1 MRMSEVVPPLVML
14 ALSAV
19 LVLGTWHLGYWNDT
33 TAGPA
38 FAPIWIAAVGAL
50 LAILQLRSARSA
62 GWAGSYDWPD
72 AEGMKRVA
80 TAFFGLVAFSAVSP
94 LLGMVLS
101 AALFLFLF
109 LYGLMARPLV
119 PSLVTAAVTTGMI
132 YVIFVWWL
140 NVGLPTGYFGI

>member
-19 LVLGTWHLGYWNDT
+19 IVLGTWHLGYWRDT

-38 FAPIWIAAVGAL
+38 FAPIWIAAAGAL

-62 GWAGSYDWPD
+62 GWAGAYDWPD
-72 AEGMKRVA
+72 AVGMKRVA
-80 TAFFGLVAFSAVSP
+80 TAFFGLVVFSAVSP
-94 LLGMVLS
+94 FLGMVPS
-101 AALFLFLF
+101 AALFVVLF
-109 LYGLMARPLV
+109 LYGLLARPLV
-119 PSLVTAAVTTGMI
+119 PTLVTAAVTTGVI

-140 NVGLPTGYFGI
+140 NTNLPTGYFGI

>member
-1 MRMSEVVPPLVML
+1 MRMSEVVPPLLML

-19 LVLGTWHLGYWNDT
+19 IVLGTWHLGYWRDT

-62 GWAGSYDWPD
+62 GWAGLYDWPD
-72 AEGMKRVA
+72 AAGLKRVA
-80 TAFFGLVAFSAVSP
+80 ATFFGLIAFSAASP
-94 LLGMVLS
+94 FLGMVPS
-101 AALFLFLF
+101 AALFIVLF
-109 LYGLMARPLV
+109 LYGLLARPLV
-119 PSLVTAAVTTGMI
+119 STLVTAAVTTGMI

-140 NVGLPTGYFGI
+140 NVNLPTGYFGI

>member
-19 LVLGTWHLGYWNDT
+19 LVFGTWHLGYWNDT

-38 FAPIWIAAVGAL
+38 FAPTWIAAIGAL

-62 GWAGSYDWPD
+62 GWAGVYDWPD
-72 AEGMKRVA
+72 AVGMKRIAA
-80 TAFFGLVAFSAVSP
+80 TFFGLVAFLVVSP
-94 LLGMVLS
+94 FLGMVPS
-101 AALFLFLF
+101 TALFVVLF
-109 LYGLMARPLV
+109 LYGLMGRPLA
-119 PSLVTAAVTTGMI
+119 STLFTAAVTTGMI

>member
-19 LVLGTWHLGYWNDT
+19 LVFGTWHLGYWNDT

-38 FAPIWIAAVGAL
+38 FAPTWIAAIGAL
-50 LAILQLRSARSA
+50 LAILQWRSARSA
-62 GWAGSYDWPD
+62 GWAGVYDWPD
-72 AEGMKRVA
+72 AVGMKRVA
-80 TAFFGLVAFSAVSP
+80 ATFLGLVAFLVVSP
-94 LLGMVLS
+94 FLGMVPS
-101 AALFLFLF
+101 TALFVVLF
-109 LYGLMARPLV
+109 LYGLMGRPLA
-119 PSLVTAAVTTGMI
+119 STLFTAAVTTGMI